1 MRPGAQ
7 ERRGA
12 GTHLAGSS
20 SGHAAAVLSH
30 QALRRHGG
38 DSRMSLAAVVRSES
52 KLLLPTYDRQRVLFE
67 RGRGVYLWDSQG
79 KRYLDFLS
87 GIGVNALGH
96 AHPVIQST
104 LKRQAGRLIHVSNL
118 FFHEFQAELAKRLTR
133 ISGLDKAFF
142 CNSGTE
148 AWEGALKM
156 ARAFARTQNN
166 NGHKAKWR
174 LLALENS
181 FHGRTFGSLATTG
194 QEKYRH
200 PFAPLVPGVGFV
212 AFNDVDDLKRQFDGS
227 VCAICLETIQGEG
240 GIRPL
245 SPEFLQTARQ
255 LSERTG
261 ALLILD
267 EIQCGLGRTGRY
279 FAYQH
284 YGIQPDIVTVAKP
297 LAAGL
302 PLGALLTTNRVA
314 SGMHPGMHGT
324 TFGGGPLACAVAI
337 EFLRVL
343 DRMLGNVS
351 KLGKYFVGRLEELQ
365 SLHSEI
371 KDVRGIGLMLAVEIN
386 SPDTAEAAVA
396 QLLARGILINRTQD
410 TVLRFLPPYII
421 QRTHVDQVI
430 RALDSALVSTK
441 PKKQINGA
449 KPTRRSPSR

>member
-1 MRPGAQ
+1 MN
-7 ERRGA
+7 
-12 GTHLAGSS
+12 LAT
-20 SGHAAAVLSH
+20 VI
-30 QALRRHGG
+30 
-38 DSRMSLAAVVRSES
+38 RSEE
-52 KLLLPTYDRQRVLFE
+52 KWLLPTYDRQKVLFE
-67 RGRGVYLWDSQG
+67 KGRGLYLWDSRG
-79 KRYLDFLS
+79 NRYLDFLS

-96 AHPVIQST
+96 SHPAISST
-104 LKRQAGRLIHVSNL
+104 LKKQAGRLIHVSNL
-118 FFHEFQAELAKRLTR
+118 FFHEYQAELAKRLTK
-133 ISGLDKAFF
+133 ISGLDRAFF

-148 AWEGALKM
+148 AWEGALKL
-156 ARAFARTQNN
+156 ARAYARTQNN

-212 AFNDVDDLKRQFDGS
+212 MFNDVEDLKRQFDGS

-245 SPEFLQTARQ
+245 TPEFLQVARE
-255 LSERTG
+255 LADRTG

-284 YGIQPDIVTVAKP
+284 YGIQPDILTVAKP

-337 EFLRVL
+337 EFLQTL
-343 DRMLGNVS
+343 DGLLDHVREMGH
-351 KLGKYFVGRLEELQ
+351 YFRRRLDQLKEQHTAIRE
-365 SLHSEI
+365 
-371 KDVRGIGLMLAVEIN
+371 VRGMGLMLGMDLNSVETAKAV
-386 SPDTAEAAVA
+386 VA
-396 QLLARGILINRTQD
+396 RLLQQGILINRTNE

-421 QRTHVDQVI
+421 QKKHVDEVI
-430 RALDSALVSTK
+430 CALDSALGKVSPRKSTCQQF
-441 PKKQINGA
+441 PK
-449 KPTRRSPSR
+449 RSRTH